1 MLWIGC
7 CKSKKFSVEIINQLY
22 RDRCRTMINV
32 WGDSI
37 GVGIVA
43 KLSEKEFD
51 KLDES
56 AEDMNANGESIEPT
70 IVQISK
76 TDAETT
82 KF

>member
-1 MLWIGC
+1 
-7 CKSKKFSVEIINQLY
+7 
-22 RDRCRTMINV
+22 MINV